1 MATSGWLAAPEHAF
15 LACGN
20 GVASECILSFEGYLI
35 ACASVACC

>member
-1 MATSGWLAAPEHAF
+1 MATSGWLAAAERAF

-20 GVASECILSFEGYLI
+20 GEGSECILSCEGYLI